1 MTDPMPFTRYAVYV
15 TPPPGPLAD
24 FGAAWLGWDPV
35 RGTTVPHPDIPGLP
49 APVAELTEAPR
60 KYGLHA
66 TMKPPFALAPGT
78 SETGLRDAFA
88 AFCAA
93 TAPITLDGL
102 AVAPLGRFLALR
114 PIGDETG
121 INALAAAC
129 VRAFEPFRAPLA
141 EAEIARRRASG
152 LTPDQETRLA
162 QWGYPHVME
171 GFRFHITLTGKR
183 PKSELPA
190 LRATLA
196 GCLAPLLPRPFPV
209 DALSLMGEDDAGRF
223 HLLQRHAL
231 TA

>member
-35 RGTTVPHPDIPGLP
+35 QGTAVPHPDLPGLP

-66 TMKPPFALAPGT
+66 TMKPPFALVPGT
-78 SETGLRDAFA
+78 SETALRAAFA
-88 AFCAA
+88 AFCTA
-93 TAPITLDGL
+93 TAPVTLDGL

-114 PIGDETG
+114 PEGDETG

-129 VRAFEPFRAPLA
+129 VRAFEPFRAPLT
-141 EAEIARRRASG
+141 EAQLARRRAGG
-152 LTPDQETRLA
+152 LTPDQEARLA
-162 QWGYPHVME
+162 RWGYPHVME

-183 PKSELPA
+183 AKSELPA

-196 GCLAPLLPRPFPV
+196 HHLAPRVPCPFRV
-209 DALSLMGEDDAGRF
+209 DALSLMGEDGTGHF
-223 HLLQRHAL
+223 HLIHRHAL
-231 TA
+231 TG